1 MIKPLLEQLT
11 YNYGFDKY
19 EKITL
24 FNKEQTLLVTLQSYW
39 ESDGITEEQ
48 EKTYYEFFQ
57 NEQKYVAIVEKSLID
72 LAGIDAERVYIL
84 TSIVVSRDGKLALL
98 FDLNNEE
105 EGLAVQVIP
114 DVLVCDQSEYL

>member
-24 FNKEQTLLVTLQSYW
+24 FNKEQTLLVTLQSYR

>member
-1 MIKPLLEQLT
+1 MIKPLLDQLT

-19 EKITL
+19 EKITF
-24 FNKEQTLLVTLQSYW
+24 FNKEQTLLVTLQSYR

-48 EKTYYEFFQ
+48 EKIYYEFFQ

-72 LAGIDAERVYIL
+72 LAGIDAERVYTL
-84 TSIVVSRDGKLALL
+84 TSIVISREGKLALL

-105 EGLAVQVIP
+105 EGLAVQVMP

>member
-24 FNKEQTLLVTLQSYW
+24 FNKEQTLLVTLQSYR

-84 TSIVVSRDGKLALL
+84 TSIVVCRDGKLALL

>member
-24 FNKEQTLLVTLQSYW
+24 FNKEQTLLVTLQSYR

-84 TSIVVSRDGKLALL
+84 TSIVVSRDGKLVLL

>member
-24 FNKEQTLLVTLQSYW
+24 FNKEQTLLVTLQSYR

-72 LAGIDAERVYIL
+72 LAGIDSERVYIL